1 MISRPCCQHCGRQ
14 ETEEVSYAFL
24 VLIGSRVSRSV
35 APGTDS
41 WQFHEKLLIGPL
53 MPSSRALF
61 LLHIRFVKKSQK
73 KFVVFSPL

>member
-1 MISRPCCQHCGRQ
+1 MISPPCCQHCGRR

-35 APGTDS
+35 APGTNS
-41 WQFHEKLLIGPL
+41 WQFQEKLLIGPL

-61 LLHIRFVKKSQK
+61 FVAYSLRKEISKK
-73 KFVVFSPL
+73 VRGV